1 MTAPIRLITFDAF
14 DTIVRPR
21 LPIFV
26 SYTQIFHKH
35 NIDVSQDLVKRAFK
49 PSFKKVEA
57 EFPVYGKDVG
67 MTPHDWWGKVIEG
80 TLEGAGIPKDVTEKA
95 LPGVVNDLMHRFGTD
110 EGYDLFPDVLPALEA
125 LRSLPSPPRLA
136 LVSNTDSRMHD
147 VLSSLGVGHFL
158 EPAILSSEVGFEKP
172 DQRVWEEAVRRTG
185 LEGLDWEGRG
195 GVLHVGDELA
205 ADYWGAKKAGIEALL
220 VRRQG
225 EYSDG
230 SRREAT
236 EILAGVEI
244 VSDFG
249 GVVEWV
255 RKRNSP

>member
-1 MTAPIRLITFDAF
+1 MTPPIRLITFDAF

-35 NIDVSQDLVKRAFK
+35 NIAVTQDAVKRAFK

-57 EFPVYGKDVG
+57 EFPVYGKAVG
-67 MTPHDWWGKVIEG
+67 MTPWDWWGKVIAG
-80 TLEGAGIPKDVTEKA
+80 TLEGAGVPQEVTDKA
-95 LPGVVNDLMHRFGTD
+95 LTGVVDDLMHRFGTE
-110 EGYDLFPDVLPALEA
+110 EGYDLFPDVLPALQA
-125 LRSLPSPPRLA
+125 LKSLPEPPHLA
-136 LVSNTDSRMHD
+136 LVSNTDSRMHS

-158 EPAILSSEVGFEKP
+158 EPAILSCEVGFEKP
-172 DQRVWEEAVRRTG
+172 DQRVWQEAVRRTG
-185 LEGLDWEGRG
+185 LDGLDWEGRG

-220 VRRQG
+220 VRREG
-225 EYSDG
+225 DYSDG

-236 EILAGVEI
+236 ENLDGVQ
-244 VSDFG
+244 VVHGFG
-249 GVVEWV
+249 DVVEWV
-255 RKRNSP
+255 RKRNGP

>member
-1 MTAPIRLITFDAF
+1 MAPPIRLITFDAF

-26 SYTQIFHKH
+26 SYTQIFKAH
-35 NIDVSQDLVKRAFK
+35 NIAVSQEAVKRAFK
-49 PSFKKVEA
+49 PSFRKIEA
-57 EFPVYGKDVG
+57 EYPKYGRDAG
-67 MTPHDWWGKVIEG
+67 LTARNWWGKVIAS
-80 TLEGAGIPKDVTEKA
+80 TLESAGVPQELSEKA
-95 LPGVVNDLMHRFGTD
+95 LPGVVDDLMRHFGTK
-110 EGYDLFPDVLPALEA
+110 EGYDLFPDVLPASLK
-125 LRSLPSPPRLA
+125 SLPNPPHLA
-136 LVSNTDSRMHD
+136 LVSNTDSRMHT
-147 VLSSLGVGHFL
+147 VLSSLGVAHFL

-205 ADYWGAKKAGIEALL
+205 ADYWGAKKAGLEALL
-220 VRRQG
+220 VRRHG

-236 EILAGVEI
+236 EDLDGVD
-244 VSDFG
+244 VVPDFG
-249 GVVEWV
+249 GVVDYV
-255 RKRNSP
+255 RKRNNP

>member
-1 MTAPIRLITFDAF
+1 MASPIRLVTFDAF

-26 SYTQIFHKH
+26 SYTQIFQKH
-35 NIDVSQDLVKRAFK
+35 DIAVGEEAVKRAFK
-49 PSFKKVEA
+49 PSFRKVEA
-57 EFPVYGKDVG
+57 EYPVYGKDAG
-67 MTPHDWWGKVIEG
+67 LTPHDWWGKVIAG
-80 TLEGAGIPKDVTEKA
+80 TLEGAGISQDVTEKA
-95 LPGVVNDLMHRFGTD
+95 LPGVVDDLMHRFGTE
-110 EGYDLFPDVLPALEA
+110 EGYDLFPDVLPALKA
-125 LRSLPSPPRLA
+125 LKSLPSPPHLA

-147 VLSSLGVGHFL
+147 VLSSLGVAGFL
-158 EPAILSSEVGFEKP
+158 EPAILSCEVGFEKP

-195 GVLHVGDELA
+195 GVLHVGDELK
-205 ADYWGAKKAGIEALL
+205 ADYWGARKAGLESLL

-230 SRREAT
+230 SRREAS
-236 EILAGVEI
+236 EDLDGVEV